1 MEWCPRCERSVDA
14 EHKIQKLGRSKRLV
28 KVTST
33 CARCRLNLS
42 TKTMPKEAAEEMV
55 KAPEEMKA
63 EAQKSADEEAED
75 SEE

>member
-1 MEWCPRCERSVDA
+1 
-14 EHKIQKLGRSKRLV
+14 
-28 KVTST
+28 
-33 CARCRLNLS
+33 
-42 TKTMPKEAAEEMV
+42 MPKEAAEEMV